1 MDPSLSQV
9 IIFVHQFSKAPL
21 ASVHEQTLL
30 EADLGITGD
39 DGVELIEAAEKIF
52 RVDFC
57 STEQSFSTIFS
68 LKENEYLFNSEGLDL
83 LGICRLFDWIRGI
96 PRPVIRDLS
105 VGQLHRAL
113 VEACNVHLLE
123 A

>member
-1 MDPSLSQV
+1 MAPSLSQV
-9 IIFVHQFSKAPL
+9 IIFVHQFSKASL
-21 ASVHEQTLL
+21 DSVHEQTRL

-39 DGVELIEAAEKIF
+39 DGVEIIEAAEKTF

-57 STEQSFSTIFS
+57 STDQSFSTLFS

-113 VEACNVHLLE
+113 VEASDVYLFE

>member
-30 EADLGITGD
+30 EA
-39 DGVELIEAAEKIF
+39 AEKTF